1 MALLITHVILSNLR
15 LIYDVLV
22 ENQVP
27 VIVITVPP
35 AAVPLFGLIFV
46 ITGVIA
52 V

>member
-1 MALLITHVILSNLR
+1 MILSNLT
-15 LIYDVLV
+15 LISDVIV
-22 ENQVP
+22 ENPVP

-35 AAVPLFGLIFV
+35 AAVPLFGLISV